1 MEVRGGP
8 LTLDI
13 AAALAGL
20 VLLALVLVDAFN
32 TLVLARRTRHV
43 FRIARLYYR
52 VTWRPLAA
60 LARKIESPLSR
71 ESILGIYGPMS
82 LLLLISLSGISLA
95 LSFGLLQWAVGM
107 RSPEFTPTFAHD
119 LYLSSRALVT
129 LNDGD
134 PKNAASQFL
143 SVCEGGLGLGFLG
156 LVIGYL
162 PVLYQSFAAREL
174 MISLLDARAGSPPS
188 AGGLLASASFEVDGV
203 VQQLE
208 RWESWMA
215 QLLENQISFP
225 MLGYFRS
232 QHSNQAWLT
241 ALVAMVDYATVIGI
255 ASEGTLRLQAELT
268 AAMGRHV
275 LSDVVVI
282 FGQEQACDNKPSARI
297 SGQAEQLRAI
307 LLQRPDMFAVSK
319 LSSAALN
326 QRVAGYEPQAAA
338 LSVYFLMS
346 LPAAI
351 PDRSVQHDWR
361 VGFAERDEAP
371 FAVSDP
377 FKDPQ

>member
-1 MEVRGGP
+1 
-8 LTLDI
+8 
-13 AAALAGL
+13 
-20 VLLALVLVDAFN
+20 VDAFN

-43 FRIARLYYR
+43 FRIARLYYQL
-52 VTWRPLAA
+52 TWKPFAA
-60 LARKIESPLSR
+60 LARMIQSPLRR

-82 LLLLISLSGISLA
+82 LLLLIALWGIGLVLA
-95 LSFGLLQWAVGM
+95 FGLLQWSAGM
-107 RSPEFTPTFAHD
+107 KSSEFTPTFAHD

-134 PKNAASQFL
+134 PQNAASQLL
-143 SVCEGGLGLGFLG
+143 SVCEAGLGLGFLG
-156 LVIGYL
+156 LVVGYL
-162 PVLYQSFAAREL
+162 PVLYQSFAKREL
-174 MISLLDARAGSPPS
+174 AISLLDARAGSPPS
-188 AGGLLASASFEVDGV
+188 AGGLLASTPFETDGV

-241 ALVAMVDYATVIGI
+241 ALVAIVDYATVIGI
-255 ASEGTLRLQAELT
+255 ASEGTLRLQADLT

-282 FGQEQACDNKPSARI
+282 FGLEQSCENYPSSRL
-297 SGQAEQLRAI
+297 SERAEQLRGV
-307 LLQRPDMFAVSK
+307 LMQRPGMFDVSK
-319 LSSAALN
+319 LSSGSLN
-326 QRVAGYEPQAAA
+326 ERVAGYEPQAEA
-338 LSVYFLMS
+338 LSAYFLMS
-346 LPAAI
+346 LPAAV
-351 PDRSVQHDWR
+351 PDRAVRDDWR
-361 VGFAERDEAP
+361 VGVSDRDESP

-377 FKDPQ
+377 FKDSQ